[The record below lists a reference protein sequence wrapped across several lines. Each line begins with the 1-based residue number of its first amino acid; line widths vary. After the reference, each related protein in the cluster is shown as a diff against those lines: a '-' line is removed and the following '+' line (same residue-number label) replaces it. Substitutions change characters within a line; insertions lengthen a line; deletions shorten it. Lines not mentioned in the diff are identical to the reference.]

1 MNATHA
7 KLNQLNNS
15 LGGSISIYDTE
26 RILMFDNHK
35 GTGRVQSVEL
45 ESGIGYSQ
53 FDLSVKEE
61 VKLNLKNPSN
71 RSLFFIY
78 CLEGSFTLKLP
89 TSKSTIEVDSLR
101 TVILGGKEEDVD
113 IVLEPGKKVHFSV
126 IQVTDGHGSEASVEK
141 TEKLKSQLFSQFLKN
156 KKYEY
161 VGTVNLKIKEH
172 LLQIKSIAQT
182 GVVRKLLIEGIVHF
196 TLALEILH
204 YNSDSSK
211 KTLHE
216 SSLTKRELLRVEDAI
231 EEIRKKPEYPYSID
245 YFVRKY
251 GLSAA
256 KLQSG
261 FKVFTGSTVA
271 SCIKNQR
278 LDLAEKLIQ
287 ETDLNVSEI
296 VYTIGFSSRSY
307 FSKIFNRRFK
317 CSPKD
322 YLTKARGTRLSA

>member
-1 MNATHA
+1 M
-7 KLNQLNNS
+7 
-15 LGGSISIYDTE
+15 
-26 RILMFDNHK
+26 
-35 GTGRVQSVEL
+35 
-45 ESGIGYSQ
+45 
-53 FDLSVKEE
+53 
-61 VKLNLKNPSN
+61 
-71 RSLFFIY
+71 
-78 CLEGSFTLKLP
+78 
-89 TSKSTIEVDSLR
+89 
-101 TVILGGKEEDVD
+101 EEDVK
-113 IVLEPGKKVHFSV
+113 ITVESGKKVHFSI
-126 IQVTDGHGSEASVEK
+126 IQISDDSKDTYDLKSN
-141 TEKLKSQLFSQFLKN
+141 KLKDQLFSQFLKN

-172 LLQIKSIAQT
+172 LLQIKAISQT

-204 YNSDSSK
+204 YKSDSSK

-216 SSLTKRELLRVEDAI
+216 SSLTKREMLRVEDAI
-231 EEIRKKPEYPYSID
+231 EEIREKPEFPYSID

-261 FKVFTGSTVA
+261 FKVLTGSTVA

-307 FSKIFNRRFK
+307 FSKIFSKRFK
-317 CSPKD
+317 YSPKI
-322 YLTKARGTRLSA
+322 YLTKARGTQLSA

>member
-1 MNATHA
+1 MNTTHA

-15 LGGSISIYDTE
+15 LGGSISIFDTE

-35 GTGRVQSVEL
+35 GTGRIQSVEL

-53 FDLSVKEE
+53 FDLQTNEA
-61 VKLNLKNPSN
+61 VKLNLKNPST
-71 RSLFFIY
+71 RGLFFIY
-78 CLEGSFTLKLP
+78 CLEGNFKLRLP
-89 TSKSTIEVDSLR
+89 SSGSAIEVDSLR
-101 TVILGGKEEDVD
+101 TVILGGVEEEVL
-113 IVLEPGKKVHFSV
+113 IELEPGKKVHFSV
-126 IQVTDGHGSEASVEK
+126 IQVADGDNYQPTEEK
-141 TEKLKSQLFSQFLKN
+141 TEKLKNQLFDQFLKN
-156 KKYEY
+156 REYEY

-172 LLQIKSIAQT
+172 LLQIKSISQT
-182 GVVRKLLIEGIVHF
+182 GVVRRLLIEGLVHF

-204 YNSDSSK
+204 YKNDNARKSLHDS
-211 KTLHE
+211 T
-216 SSLTKRELLRVEDAI
+216 LTKREMLRVEEAI
-231 EEIRKKPEYPYSID
+231 EEIRTKPEFPYSID

-261 FKVFTGSTVA
+261 FKTLTGSTVA

-278 LDLAEKLIQ
+278 LDMAEKLIQ

-307 FSKIFNRRFK
+307 FSKIFNKRFK
-317 CSPKD
+317 CSPKI
-322 YLTKARGTRLSA
+322 YLTNARGAKLSA

>member
-1 MNATHA
+1 MNTTHA

-15 LGGSISIYDTE
+15 LGGSISIFDTE

-35 GTGRVQSVEL
+35 GTGRIQSVEL

-53 FDLSVKEE
+53 FDIKTTETVN
-61 VKLNLKNPSN
+61 LNLKNPST
-71 RSLFFIY
+71 RGLFFIY
-78 CLEGSFTLKLP
+78 CLEGNFTLKLP
-89 TSKSTIEVDSLR
+89 ASKSSIEVDSLR
-101 TVILGGKEEDVD
+101 TVILGGMEEEVN
-113 IVLEPGKKVHFSV
+113 IELEPGKKVHFSV
-126 IQVTDGHGSEASVEK
+126 IQVSDDYTSETSVEK
-141 TEKLKSQLFSQFLKN
+141 TEKLKNQLFSQFLKN

-172 LLQIKSIAQT
+172 LLQIKSISQT
-182 GVVRKLLIEGIVHF
+182 GVVRKLLIEGLVHF

-204 YNSDSSK
+204 YKSDNSK
-211 KTLHE
+211 KTLHD
-216 SSLTKRELLRVEDAI
+216 STLTKREMLRLEEAI
-231 EEIRKKPEYPYSID
+231 EEIRAKPEFPYSID

-307 FSKIFNRRFK
+307 FSKIFNKRFK
-317 CSPKD
+317 CSPKV
-322 YLTKARGTRLSA
+322 YLTKARGTKLSA

>member
-7 KLNQLNNS
+7 KLNQLNDN
-15 LGGSISIYDTE
+15 LGGSISVFDME
-26 RILMFDNHK
+26 RILMFDNNK
-35 GTGRVQSVEL
+35 GKGRVHSVEL

-53 FDLSVKEE
+53 FDLKTTEE
-61 VKLNLKNPSN
+61 IKLNLKNSTKD
-71 RSLFFIY
+71 SLFFIY
-78 CLEGSFTLKLP
+78 CLEGSFMLKLP
-89 TSKSTIEVDSLR
+89 MSKTAIEVDSLR
-101 TVILGGKEEDVD
+101 TVILGGVEEDVK
-113 IVLEPGKKVHFSV
+113 ITVASGKKVHFSV
-126 IQVTDGHGSEASVEK
+126 IQISNDAQESTKEETK
-141 TEKLKSQLFSQFLKN
+141 RLKHQLFTQFLKK

-172 LLQIKSIAQT
+172 LLQIKAISQT

-204 YNSDSSK
+204 YKSDSSK
-211 KTLHE
+211 KILHE
-216 SSLTKRELLRVEDAI
+216 AALTKREMLRVEDAI
-231 EEIRKKPEYPYSID
+231 GEIKEKPEYPYSID
-245 YFVRKY
+245 YLVRKY

-261 FKVFTGSTVA
+261 FKVLTGSTVA

-278 LDLAEKLIQ
+278 LDLAERLIQ

-307 FSKIFNRRFK
+307 FSKIFSKRFK
-317 CSPKD
+317 HSPKI
-322 YLTKARGTRLSA
+322 YLMKARGERLSA

>member
-7 KLNQLNNS
+7 KLNQLNDS
-15 LGGSISIYDTE
+15 LGGSISIFDTE

-53 FDLSVKEE
+53 FDLATTEE
-61 VKLNLKNPSN
+61 VKLNLKNPTS

-78 CLEGSFTLKLP
+78 CLEGSFMLKLP
-89 TSKSTIEVDSLR
+89 KSKSSIEVDSLR
-101 TVILGGKEEDVD
+101 TVILGGMEEDVN
-113 IVLEPGKKVHFSV
+113 IVLEPRKKVHFSV
-126 IQVTDGHGSEASVEK
+126 IQVTDEYGLESTEGK

-172 LLQIKSIAQT
+172 LLQIKSISQT
-182 GVVRKLLIEGIVHF
+182 GVVRKLLIEGLVHF

-204 YNSDSSK
+204 YKSDNSK

-216 SSLTKRELLRVEDAI
+216 STLTKREMLCVENAI
-231 EEIRKKPEYPYSID
+231 EEIRNKPEHPYSID

-278 LDLAEKLIQ
+278 LDLAEKLIKD
-287 ETDLNVSEI
+287 TDLNVSEI

-307 FSKIFNRRFK
+307 FSKIFNKRFK
-317 CSPKD
+317 CSPKI

>member
-1 MNATHA
+1 MNATHT
-7 KLNQLNNS
+7 KLNQLNNT
-15 LGGSISIYDTE
+15 LGGSISVFDTE

-53 FDLSVKEE
+53 FDLATTETI
-61 VKLNLKNPSN
+61 KLNLKNTTS

-78 CLEGSFTLKLP
+78 CLEGSLTLKLP
-89 TSKSTIEVDSLR
+89 MSRSSIEVDSLR
-101 TVILGGKEEDVD
+101 TVILGGMEEDVK
-113 IVLEPGKKVHFSV
+113 ITVESGKKVHFSI
-126 IQVTDGHGSEASVEK
+126 IQISDDSKDTYDLKSN
-141 TEKLKSQLFSQFLKN
+141 KLKDQLFSQFLKN

-172 LLQIKSIAQT
+172 LLQIKAISQT

-204 YNSDSSK
+204 YKSDSSK

-216 SSLTKRELLRVEDAI
+216 SSLTKREMLRVEDAI
-231 EEIRKKPEYPYSID
+231 EEIREKPEFPYSID

-261 FKVFTGSTVA
+261 FKVLTGSTVA

-307 FSKIFNRRFK
+307 FSKIFSKRFK
-317 CSPKD
+317 YSPKI
-322 YLTKARGTRLSA
+322 YLTKARGTQLSA

>member
-1 MNATHA
+1 MNSTHA

-15 LGGSISIYDTE
+15 LGGSISIFDTE
-26 RILMFDNHK
+26 RILMFDNEK

-45 ESGIGYSQ
+45 ESGIGYCQ
-53 FDLSVKEE
+53 FDLSTTEE
-61 VKLNLKNPSN
+61 VKLKLKNNTS

-89 TSKSTIEVDSLR
+89 MSRSNIEVDALR
-101 TVILGGKEEDVD
+101 TVILGGVEEDVK
-113 IVLEPGKKVHFSV
+113 ILVGSGKKVNFSV
-126 IQVTDGHGSEASVEK
+126 IQITDESQTTSNEEESS
-141 TEKLKSQLFSQFLKN
+141 KLKDQLFNQFLKN

-161 VGTVNLKIKEH
+161 IGTVNLKIKEH
-172 LLQIKSIAQT
+172 LLQINAISQT
-182 GVVRKLLIEGIVHF
+182 GVVRKLLIEGLVHF

-204 YNSDSSK
+204 YKSDSSK
-211 KTLHE
+211 KTLHD
-216 SSLTKRELLRVEDAI
+216 SALTKRELLRIENAI
-231 EEIRKKPEYPYSID
+231 EEIRQKPEFPFSID

-261 FKVFTGSTVA
+261 FKVLTGSTVA

-307 FSKIFNRRFK
+307 FSKIFSKRFK
-317 CSPKD
+317 CSPKV
-322 YLTKARGTRLSA
+322 YLSKARGARIAA